1 VLVRSWLICQI
12 YDTGHDTI
20 ITHVKKQIKI
30 NFEGQLLIIISII
43 KEELKKIL
51 NQIKDK
57 KSYELTGVNQQNP
70 QPKS

>member
-1 VLVRSWLICQI
+1 MLVRSWLICQI

-43 KEELKKIL
+43 KEELKK
-51 NQIKDK
+51 NIKSNK
-57 KSYELTGVNQQNP
+57 GQKII
-70 QPKS
+70 